1 MLKGTTKM
9 NAFRGVKS
17 KKKKKRKLKGQQPI
31 HNSF

>member
-17 KKKKKRKLKGQQPI
+17 KKKEKKKVEGPAT
-31 HNSF
+31 NT